1 MASALRLWALKFRIS
16 VICALPARRSA
27 VSCRKVQPRFSF
39 IVLTLGISSS
49 LAICASQSDAY
60 TRDYHKNDG
69 YLTDVTSERDLAMH
83 DMVVL
88 PQHSSPAPIKDRIF
102 DPKITKE
109 FEDQYNQRFGFTE
122 AERSYY
128 SPNKYTIYSAG
139 IGETQSVQDVSKSRQ
154 RFGEYMVRRLAEYH
168 SQQFAQHDPS
178 MKAVWDAKERYSN
191 VKVDVSSFKFSSGY
205 DLSSNT
211 IDLKLK
217 HRWIESRLQ
226 VQMRG
231 VGGMRESV
239 FSLWH
244 EFARHVT
251 LESHYTF
258 VDGIAQVI
266 ARKQLSP
273 EMSASLVA
281 STFTN
286 VTGNS
291 TRETLYLAGLGLI
304 F

>member
-1 MASALRLWALKFRIS
+1 MALAVRSWTLKLWTSAG
-16 VICALPARRSA
+16 CAFTVRPGV
-27 VSCRKVQPRFSF
+27 VSCREVQTRISLLAM
-39 IVLTLGISSS
+39 ILGISGALVLGVSK
-49 LAICASQSDAY
+49 AQAY
-60 TRDYHKNDG
+60 TRDYHNNAG
-69 YLTDVTSERDLAMH
+69 YLTDVTSERDLAMR

-88 PQHSSPAPIKDRIF
+88 PPPSSPAPIKDRIF
-102 DPKITKE
+102 DPKISKE

-211 IDLKLK
+211 VDFKLK
-217 HRWIESRLQ
+217 HRWIESRMQ

-231 VGGMRESV
+231 VGGMRESI
-239 FSLWH
+239 FSLSH
-244 EFARHVT
+244 DFPRRVT

-266 ARKQLSP
+266 ARKQLSA
-273 EMSASLVA
+273 EMSASFVA

-286 VTGNS
+286 ATGNS
-291 TRETLYLAGLGLI
+291 TRETLYLAGWGLI